1 MKVSVGT
8 RLKEI
13 MSARNLKQVD
23 ILNRSLPLQKKYSVS
38 LQKSD
43 LSQYVNNRTEP
54 SNDKLFLLARTLEVS
69 EAWLSGFDVPMFN
82 DAIVTQSA
90 PNWATV
96 QDKFQLLEFL
106 NGNIGFN
113 IGPRELTEDEER
125 KMREILATLFW
136 DDLADFRARQSKN
149 NK

>member
-43 LSQYVNNRTEP
+43 LSQYVNDRTEP